1 VRLKPKVPQKT
12 IDSQLQHGRIK
23 AFGHRVKQLPTETV
37 QRFVRTIINTMIL
50 VRQIAMFSEKVV
62 LTTTINRKK
71 VLPGLQIMFTDKV
84 NPKGQIRPEAERRT
98 DRGVIQIQK
107 IRVRQL
113 QTEEEQVGSQFP
125 KHANII
131 M

>member
-1 VRLKPKVPQKT
+1 
-12 IDSQLQHGRIK
+12 
-23 AFGHRVKQLPTETV
+23 
-37 QRFVRTIINTMIL
+37 MIL

-98 DRGVIQIQK
+98 DSHRGVIQIQK